1 MLHNRR
7 LWLPRPDGSLPL
19 FYKWFPSN
27 DPTKAFG
34 SFKFKYALMVLSLQ
48 VNSDKFG

>member
-1 MLHNRR
+1 M
-7 LWLPRPDGSLPL
+7 PL

-34 SFKFKYALMVLSLQ
+34 SFKFKYALMVLSQQ
-48 VNSDKFG
+48 VHPDKFG